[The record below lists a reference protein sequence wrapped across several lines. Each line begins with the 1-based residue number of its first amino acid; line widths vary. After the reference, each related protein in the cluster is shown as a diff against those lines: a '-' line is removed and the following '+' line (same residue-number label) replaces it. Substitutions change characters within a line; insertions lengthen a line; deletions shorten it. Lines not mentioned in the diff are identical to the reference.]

1 MTIRPLIIFLLLQLP
16 FFSFAQNLTGIWKGY
31 FSSGFGSDKKY
42 YSYELQIEEMSNG
55 KISGVSYSYLNNDFY
70 GKTVVSGSF
79 NTKTGKLEL
88 RENKLLE
95 VKAVDK
101 NAVLLMSLDM
111 NYSKLSGKR
120 TLSGL
125 YSSFHSNSNQI
136 SDQGAIE
143 LSSSDKSDFFKEAF
157 LKKHKNTD
165 NALAITHRKKIK
177 SSSAHTSTNVNPVSS
192 TIAKVENAAVENI
205 NTQVINTESIAATN
219 KIPVPLVIKNRT
231 NKLIQTIVT
240 HTKDVDVDFFDNGE
254 IDGDSIS
261 LYLNNKQV
269 IKSGR
274 LTRNAI
280 NFKTEIEEEQPVLDF
295 ILVAENLGRI
305 PPNSALMVIYTNHK
319 RYEIF
324 IESDLKT
331 NGQIRIIYEPPTT
344 K

>member
-55 KISGVSYSYLNNDFY
+55 HISGVSYSYLNNDFY
-70 GKTVVSGSF
+70 GKTAVSGSF
-79 NTKTGKLEL
+79 NDKTGKLDI

-101 NAVLLMSLDM
+101 NSVLLMSLDM

-120 TLSGL
+120 TLSGF
-125 YSSFHSNSNQI
+125 YSSFRSNSNQI
-136 SDQGAIE
+136 NDQGAIE
-143 LSSSDKSDFFKEAF
+143 LSSSDKSDFSREAF
-157 LKKHKNTD
+157 LQKKKHNSNLVVTKYKKKTKTST
-165 NALAITHRKKIK
+165 THTATLSTVSGTSVSEK
-177 SSSAHTSTNVNPVSS
+177 SS
-192 TIAKVENAAVENI
+192 VENKNE
-205 NTQVINTESIAATN
+205 QVINTQSLVAVD
-219 KIPVPLVIKNRT
+219 KMPVPFVIKNRT

-261 LYLNNKQV
+261 LYLNNRQV

-280 NFKTEIEEEQPVLDF
+280 NFKTEIEDNQPNLDF

-331 NGQIRIIYEPPTT
+331 NGQVRIIYEPPTT